1 MKDARKQKTIKHKS
15 VRSSKAHRSQQTS
28 GNLLTAVVAS
38 ASGEIFEIEGYAAV
52 GMDGELIAPLAAD
65 QTQQLPYG
73 SELMF
78 LPDRMPILHNL
89 STGKLE
95 VMQENPYQ
103 LGSPLFPVAAF
114 NSPGYVVTHNCAYRE
129 ALTAKMLPLF
139 SYGAVGWHR
148 GQFRSAVTL
157 VDDEPRQDLRFMKTE
172 DVMKGIKSL
181 RKQIP
186 SNRLRAH
193 LEHCAMTYGCPAGK
207 NFFLG
212 RYEAPLPTS
221 QFCNARC
228 LGCLSLQQ
236 KEAGDYGLVA
246 LTSNSQERIAFTPTP
261 DEIAEIALY
270 HIRRVKAAVVSFGQ
284 GCEGDPLMSFDV
296 IEPAIRLIRS
306 KTLEGTI
313 NINTNAGRPEILGK
327 LIDAGMDSMRVSIN
341 SVRSSCYE
349 AYFRPKGY
357 GLQDVETSI
366 DIAISRGCHTAINY
380 LNCPGFTDTPEEV
393 EALIGF
399 LSTHPLH
406 FIQWRNLNFDPLR
419 YLKEMNAAATHSRP
433 IGMKA
438 VLELVQERFPDISH
452 GYFNP
457 PKERFYHQRMPQ

>member
-1 MKDARKQKTIKHKS
+1 MKNRNKKDGFARKHKGSHPRDKT
-15 VRSSKAHRSQQTS
+15 RS
-28 GNLLTAVVAS
+28 LLTAVVAG
-38 ASGEIFEIEGYAAV
+38 ASGEIFELEGYAAV
-52 GMDGELIAPLAAD
+52 GMDGELLTPMTAE
-65 QTQQLPYG
+65 QTQRLPYG

-78 LPDRMPILHNL
+78 LPDRMPIVRNL
-89 STGKLE
+89 TTGKLE
-95 VMQENPYQ
+95 TLRENPYQ
-103 LGSPLFPVAAF
+103 PGSPLFPVAAF
-114 NSPGYVVTHNCAYRE
+114 NSPGYVLTHNCAYQE
-129 ALTAKMLPLF
+129 APGARILPLF
-139 SYGAVGWHR
+139 SYGAVGWHA
-148 GQFRSAVTL
+148 GDFRSAALL

-172 DVMKGIKSL
+172 DVLKGIKAI

-221 QFCNARC
+221 RFCNAGC

-236 KEAGDYGLVA
+236 EGVV
-246 LTSNSQERIAFTPTP
+246 SNSQERIAFTPAP

-270 HIRRVKAAVVSFGQ
+270 HIHRVKSAVVSFGQ
-284 GCEGDPLMSFDV
+284 GCEGDPLLAAEV
-296 IEPAIRLIRS
+296 IAPAIRLIRS

-313 NINTNAGRPEILGK
+313 NINTNASRPEILST
-327 LIDAGMDSMRVSIN
+327 LIEAGMDSMRVSMN

-357 GLQDVETSI
+357 AFKDVEASI
-366 DIAISRGCHTAINY
+366 DLAISHNRHVAINY

-393 EALIGF
+393 EALKDF
-399 LSTHPLH
+399 LCKHPLH
-406 FIQWRNLNFDPLR
+406 FIQWRNLNYDPVR
-419 YLKEMNAAATHSRP
+419 YLEAMHTVAVHGP
-433 IGMKA
+433 PLGMKT
-438 VLELVQERFPDISH
+438 VLRLIREQFPSVCH

-457 PKERFYHQRMPQ
+457 PKERFYHQRIV